1 MILGET
7 SFTSGR
13 LSLLTSAR
21 IRCWGL
27 QEVGHASVAAGR
39 GALRMPSSVARPLMN
54 LCSIRVFAPLRAGSQ
69 EASHATVANR
79 TAKCSICR
87 ISALLAEIKALSR
100 RGELR
105 LPFLG
110 KRFQSG

>member
-13 LSLLTSAR
+13 LTLLTNAR

-39 GALRMPSSVARPLMN
+39 GALRMTSSVARPLIN
-54 LCSIRVFAPLRAGSQ
+54 FSSIRVFARLRA
-69 EASHATVANR
+69 
-79 TAKCSICR
+79 
-87 ISALLAEIKALSR
+87 
-100 RGELR
+100 
-105 LPFLG
+105 
-110 KRFQSG
+110 